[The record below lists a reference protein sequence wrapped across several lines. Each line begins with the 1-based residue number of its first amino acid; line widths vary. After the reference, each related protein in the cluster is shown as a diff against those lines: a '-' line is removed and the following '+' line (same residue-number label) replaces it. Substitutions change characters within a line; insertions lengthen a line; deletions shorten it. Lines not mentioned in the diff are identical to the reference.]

1 MRRLGLLALTWL
13 ALFWLWFAYQA
24 ELNRKLI
31 VAGACAATV
40 ATALAAHVRSRLLLR
55 GYRLERR
62 WAVRGVKVPWLVLE
76 EFVVVTRV
84 LVRALIDRERP
95 SGSFRLS
102 PFPVGGNEPVA
113 RARRAFVAV
122 AETCS
127 PNSYVVGMH
136 GEEGGVLIHDLDPQP
151 PEKGVL

>member
-1 MRRLGLLALTWL
+1 MRRLGFLALTWL

-40 ATALAAHVRSRLLLR
+40 ATALAAHVRSRFR
-55 GYRLERR
+55 RAYRLESR
-62 WAVRGVKVPWLVLE
+62 WAVRGLKVPWLVVE
-76 EFVVVTRV
+76 EFAVVTRV
-84 LVRALIDRERP
+84 LVRALVRRERP

-127 PNSYVVGMH
+127 PNSYVVGLY
-136 GEEGGVLIHDLDPQP
+136 GDEGGVLIHDLEPRP